1 VEHWENLRFLS
12 LIDIKLDNPSDNAD
26 MSNEK
31 GNVYIKIICYIITN
45 YSKENLKTQSL

>member
-12 LIDIKLDNPSDNAD
+12 LIDIKLDNPSDDAD

-31 GNVYIKIICYIITN
+31 GYVYIKIVYYIIIVN
-45 YSKENLKTQSL
+45 KI